1 MNAEEARSR
10 LGLSNDIS
18 PQAVLRAHRAAASA
32 AARLPEHARADVL
45 DSLDSARD
53 ALLGVPP
60 PAGASV
66 LELLSTPRGM
76 AALTAAGVALSAL
89 SLMTDVATGVVAALA
104 PLLFGLGLAMSVRRR
119 KVIAGVFF
127 LALIVS
133 AVLAVRAATDPG
145 TQEFFYSADFLSEQ
159 QSTSP
164 FAHQVGI
171 PLTSDP
177 STGTVDESVVTETTS
192 FVVSCVKSGPFRNRR
207 PKVSWAYVAAGD
219 YETLWIPVGYLA
231 ALRPGAARTLMGCS
245 DWRWLLQ
252 NLGSP

>member
-1 MNAEEARSR
+1 
-10 LGLSNDIS
+10 
-18 PQAVLRAHRAAASA
+18 
-32 AARLPEHARADVL
+32 
-45 DSLDSARD
+45 
-53 ALLGVPP
+53 
-60 PAGASV
+60 
-66 LELLSTPRGM
+66 M

-119 KVIAGVFF
+119 KVIAGVLLF

-133 AVLAVRAATDPG
+133 AGLAVRAATDPG
-145 TQEFFYSADFLSEQ
+145 TQEFFYSADFVHEAP
-159 QSTSP
+159 STSP

-219 YETLWIPVGYLA
+219 YETLWIPVGYLGG
-231 ALRPGAARTLMGCS
+231 LRPGAARTLMGCS